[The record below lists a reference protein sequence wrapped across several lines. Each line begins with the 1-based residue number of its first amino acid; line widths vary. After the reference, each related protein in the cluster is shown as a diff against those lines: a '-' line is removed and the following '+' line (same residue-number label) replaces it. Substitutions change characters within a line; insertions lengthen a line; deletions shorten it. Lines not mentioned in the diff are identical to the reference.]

1 MNKPTALQEYTRY
14 VSLNVAAMLGLSLY
28 ILADTFFV
36 AQGVGSDGLAALNL
50 AVPLYNIMH
59 GTGLML
65 GMGGATK
72 FTLLASQGKH
82 RDANRMFTTAVQA
95 TVCSAVFFFLLG
107 ALGAPGLT
115 RLLGG
120 EGHVGQLT
128 CTYLRVLLMFSPV
141 FLFND
146 LMLCFV
152 RNDGAP
158 RRAMAATLTGC
169 LMNIVLDYV
178 FIFPLGMGMFGAV
191 LATGCSPILG
201 LIIQSGHWLGGK
213 ASFQLQKTTPR
224 PAELGSIGA
233 LGFPSFLS
241 EACSGVVMILFNTIL
256 LQVEGSIGVAA
267 YGVVANLALVVT
279 AMFTGIAQGT
289 QPLLSQACGQRD
301 AARVGFFLRC
311 AIATALVL
319 SALVVACTLLFADPI
334 ALAFNSEGSARL
346 QALACQ
352 GLHLYFLSAP
362 FVGLCI
368 LLCLFFTATD
378 RPRPSHIIALLR
390 GFFLVV
396 PVTLV
401 LARLF
406 GLTGVWLA
414 VPAAEALTALIGLM
428 LYLRQPKPRAL
439 PPR

>member
-1 MNKPTALQEYTRY
+1 MNKHTALQEYTRY

-82 RDANRMFTTAVQA
+82 REANRMFTAAVQA
-95 TVCSAVFFFLLG
+95 TVCAAVFFFLLG

-146 LMLCFV
+146 LMICFV

-169 LMNIVLDYV
+169 LMNILLDYV

-213 ASFQLQKTTPR
+213 ASFHLQKTSPR
-224 PAELGSIGA
+224 PAELGFIGA

-279 AMFTGIAQGT
+279 AI
-289 QPLLSQACGQRD
+289 
-301 AARVGFFLRC
+301 
-311 AIATALVL
+311 
-319 SALVVACTLLFADPI
+319 
-334 ALAFNSEGSARL
+334 
-346 QALACQ
+346 
-352 GLHLYFLSAP
+352 
-362 FVGLCI
+362 
-368 LLCLFFTATD
+368 
-378 RPRPSHIIALLR
+378 RPGH
-390 GFFLVV
+390 
-396 PVTLV
+396 
-401 LARLF
+401 
-406 GLTGVWLA
+406 
-414 VPAAEALTALIGLM
+414 PAAAQPGL
-428 LYLRQPKPRAL
+428 RPA
-439 PPR
+439 

>member
-1 MNKPTALQEYTRY
+1 MKKYEEMRSCWEFGEASECRR
-14 VSLNVAAMLGLSLY
+14 
-28 ILADTFFV
+28 
-36 AQGVGSDGLAALNL
+36 
-50 AVPLYNIMH
+50 
-59 GTGLML
+59 GLML

-82 RDANRMFTTAVQA
+82 QDANRMFTTAVQA
-95 TVCSAVFFFLLG
+95 TVCAAVFFFLLG

-301 AARVGFFLRC
+301 AARAFSCGAPLQRRWSSRRWSSPAPCCLPTPLPWPSIVKAAPGFRHLPARG
-311 AIATALVL
+311 
-319 SALVVACTLLFADPI
+319 CTYIF
-334 ALAFNSEGSARL
+334 SARPL
-346 QALACQ
+346 WGCAFCCACFSRPPTAPARPTSLRFC
-352 GLHLYFLSAP
+352 GASFWWCRSPWCWPACSA
-362 FVGLCI
+362 
-368 LLCLFFTATD
+368 
-378 RPRPSHIIALLR
+378 
-390 GFFLVV
+390 
-396 PVTLV
+396 
-401 LARLF
+401 
-406 GLTGVWLA
+406 
-414 VPAAEALTALIGLM
+414 
-428 LYLRQPKPRAL
+428 
-439 PPR
+439 